1 MSSPYLSLPVRSMV
15 EVIRDRHLE
24 REAAGDKS
32 REHLERG
39 MLLDE
44 VDRLRVEL
52 VTRPSAI
59 EQAAPAVM
67 LAVCACVWGS
77 VALVWLR

>member
-1 MSSPYLSLPVRSMV
+1 MNPYLGLPTRSIV

-24 REAAGDKS
+24 RETAGDKS

-39 MLLDE
+39 MLFDE
-44 VDRLRVEL
+44 IDRLRVEL

-59 EQAAPAVM
+59 EQAAPAAM
-67 LAVCACVWGS
+67 LIICLCVWGS
-77 VALVWLR
+77 IALLWLR